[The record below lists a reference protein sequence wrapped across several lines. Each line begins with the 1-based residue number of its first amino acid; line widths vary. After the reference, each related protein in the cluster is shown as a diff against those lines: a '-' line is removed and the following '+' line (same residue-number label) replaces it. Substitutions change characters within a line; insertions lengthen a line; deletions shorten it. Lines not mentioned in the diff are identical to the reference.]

1 MSSYCFKPHIYTP
14 TRLNNECNYTSS
26 INNIFSNTNNSGK
39 ISYDISDHLPI
50 YYCAYNNSNNNN
62 NNNIFNNQNS
72 QARVLRNL
80 SKTNINNFFN
90 KISKEKWTPI
100 YNQNN
105 PDNAYEN
112 FLKNFPIHYNH
123 CFPFL
128 MKSPKSNI
136 PKKDWCTFDI
146 TKSCKTKSKLYK
158 TFTQNPNDINKQN
171 YITFR
176 NKLNP
181 TLKKAKQT
189 YYYNIFKECDIK
201 NMVLYKFN

>member
-1 MSSYCFKPHIYTP
+1 
-14 TRLNNECNYTSS
+14 
-26 INNIFSNTNNSGK
+26 
-39 ISYDISDHLPI
+39 
-50 YYCAYNNSNNNN
+50 
-62 NNNIFNNQNS
+62 
-72 QARVLRNL
+72 
-80 SKTNINNFFN
+80 
-90 KISKEKWTPI
+90 
-100 YNQNN
+100 
-105 PDNAYEN
+105 
-112 FLKNFPIHYNH
+112 
-123 CFPFL
+123 

-201 NMVLYKFN
+201 TWSCINSIKKCKSIKSFPSQIFTNGNHINNNKDICKCFNSYFTNIGANLSKNTNNSKDPLSYINSLNNPSFYVTPTNQIEILKTINNKK